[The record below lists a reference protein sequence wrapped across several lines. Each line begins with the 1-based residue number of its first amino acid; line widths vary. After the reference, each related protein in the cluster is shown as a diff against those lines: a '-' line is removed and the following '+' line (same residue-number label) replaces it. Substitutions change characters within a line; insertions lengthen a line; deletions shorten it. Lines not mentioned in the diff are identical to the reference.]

1 MGGENNINRIFLVLP
16 SYASCVCLSSFLPTL
31 KFINM
36 GNTELIGCN
45 TSILEIRLLL
55 STTCSGTN
63 PGSSL
68 PVHSA
73 SPSASLKP
81 HKTTYGNKS
90 FRKVISRIMSN
101 AAASWPEP
109 QQGGTELH
117 GGHEGSE
124 WVQGCFHME
133 EITELENEAKQ
144 FVHLSHD
151 HVFCICCAAIYL
163 SVGTG
168 YVMLKFI
175 LCNADQLD
183 HRCWF
188 KWAFRS
194 WPSCP
199 EWLQNQEQRVHQG

>member
-1 MGGENNINRIFLVLP
+1 MGGESNINRVSLILP

-36 GNTELIGCN
+36 GNTDLIGCN

-101 AAASWPEP
+101 CFMARATAGKDRTPWRPW
-109 QQGGTELH
+109 ELWMSAGMFPH
-117 GGHEGSE
+117 GRDYRIGEGSQVICSSFT
-124 WVQGCFHME
+124 WSCILHM
-133 EITELENEAKQ
+133 LWSNVPFSWDRLCSAEA
-144 FVHLSHD
+144 HL
-151 HVFCICCAAIYL
+151 
-163 SVGTG
+163 
-168 YVMLKFI
+168 M
-175 LCNADQLD
+175 
-183 HRCWF
+183 
-188 KWAFRS
+188 
-194 WPSCP
+194 
-199 EWLQNQEQRVHQG
+199 